1 VAMDRTNTA
10 WRLELARAEVETARL
25 HLATG
30 NIAEAEKLLSTALAA
45 LQRERA
51 DGTVNRKL
59 QLYEAEALIALGEVA
74 ARRQNFAAARER
86 WEQARGTIGGAAQ
99 VGAEPEFLAT
109 WTKSLLLLG
118 DTATAR
124 PVLDQLALMGYQTR
138 DFQALLTTT
147 KQSYR
152 AMPTALRCGTDPP
165 GVTQGDEIH

>member
-1 VAMDRTNTA
+1 
-10 WRLELARAEVETARL
+10 
-25 HLATG
+25 
-30 NIAEAEKLLSTALAA
+30 
-45 LQRERA
+45 
-51 DGTVNRKL
+51 VNLKL
-59 QLYEAEALIALGEVA
+59 QLYEAEALVALGEVA
-74 ARRQNFAAARER
+74 ARRQNLAAARER

-99 VGAEPEFLAT
+99 VGAEPEFLAI

-138 DFQALLTTT
+138 DFEALLTTT

-152 AMPTALRCGTDPP
+152 TKPIALRCGSDPP